1 VVIEFDFTI
10 DGDQLRG
17 KGWRGLIALGFILM
31 ARRGVMIAIL
41 ALLVKPVSAGLLQLS
56 QLVQHLIGT

>member
-1 VVIEFDFTI
+1 VVTEFDFRI

-17 KGWRGLIALGFILM
+17 KGWRGLIALGFILI
-31 ARRGVMIAIL
+31 ARRGVVIAIL
-41 ALLVKPVSAGLLQLS
+41 ALLSASLLQLS